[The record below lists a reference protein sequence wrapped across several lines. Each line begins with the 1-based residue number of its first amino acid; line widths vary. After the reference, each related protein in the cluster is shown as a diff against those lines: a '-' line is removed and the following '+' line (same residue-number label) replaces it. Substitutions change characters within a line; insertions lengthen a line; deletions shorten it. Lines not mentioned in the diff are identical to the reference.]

1 MNKTLEQISPE
12 TIELIESQAKLAGL
26 SIDDY
31 LKSLMPNGKENENVE
46 DRLLYETATPQELA
60 NAISKWAKSHSSDAP
75 AIPLE
80 SLRREELY

>member
-1 MNKTLEQISPE
+1 MNKSIEQISPE
-12 TIELIESQAKLAGL
+12 TIALIESQAKLAGL

-31 LKSLMPNGKENENVE
+31 LKTLMPSGKGNEDLE
-46 DRLLYETATPQELA
+46 DRPLHETATPQELA

-80 SLRREELY
+80 SLRREDLY